1 MSRVAELDHRIGRH
15 DERPDPNCPLCNP
28 DVPFAPT
35 STVAE
40 TGPKWWD
47 SYGLEPPAYPDWGT
61 VWRRV
66 HKDGAETAY
75 AFVNPGGK
83 EPGGFWV
90 PLSLRY
96 EESLK
101 TTDSFWIF
109 DRAAPAIQTEL
120 GSGKWS
126 KKTRMMEAAQT
137 LPSEAA
143 LSSPLGVD
151 LPQMAKEQNRA
162 KLIVGM
168 REEHWFPVSEVE
180 DRISEEAATNLT
192 KVQSRV
198 YTVSLPPE

>member
-75 AFVNPGGK
+75 AWYIQGIHTLSPRIFVAGRQEGTSAPPLRAPVNPRGRTLFHTTEATFGYRI
-83 EPGGFWV
+83 V
-90 PLSLRY
+90 PDLTVR
-96 EESLK
+96 
-101 TTDSFWIF
+101 
-109 DRAAPAIQTEL
+109 
-120 GSGKWS
+120 GSYMARKPF
-126 KKTRMMEAAQT
+126 TRDTWDHQA
-137 LPSEAA
+137 
-143 LSSPLGVD
+143 G
-151 LPQMAKEQNRA
+151 
-162 KLIVGM
+162 
-168 REEHWFPVSEVE
+168 
-180 DRISEEAATNLT
+180 
-192 KVQSRV
+192 
-198 YTVSLPPE
+198 VSLVWSRRWW